1 VPADVPRSTV
11 DDPGTGVLDGG
22 TGGPALTGGAT
33 ADPAVPTEV
42 SGAGSR
48 ADELGARTP
57 RPGRGRAPLLL
68 GPAFVA
74 AIAYV
79 DPGNVAANLTAG
91 ARYGYLLLWVLV
103 VANGMAVLVQYQ
115 SAKLGLVTGDS
126 LPGVLGS
133 RLRRGPRLAFWV
145 QAEVVAAATDI
156 AEVVGGAIALQLL
169 FGVPLPL
176 GGLIVGVVS
185 MGLLLTQNRYGQ
197 RRFETVIVALLAVIT
212 VGFLCGLLVSPP
224 DARGVLSGLVPRF
237 DGPGSVLL
245 AASMLGATVMPHA
258 IYVHSALVR
267 DRHGKASGSVRT
279 RLLRATRWDVGTAL
293 VVAGLVN
300 IGLLLLAASGLRGAA
315 GTDSIEGA
323 HAAIVAALGPVV
335 GVAFAVGLLASGLA
349 STSVGAY
356 AGATIM
362 EGLLHRRVPLL
373 VRRVVTLIPA
383 IVLLAAGADPTWT
396 LVLSQVVLS
405 FGIPFAVIPLV
416 RLTRDRALMG
426 SARNG
431 PWLHGVLI
439 VVVVLVVALN
449 LTLLYLL
456 LRT

>member
-1 VPADVPRSTV
+1 MTSSATDDTV
-11 DDPGTGVLDGG
+11 QVT
-22 TGGPALTGGAT
+22 
-33 ADPAVPTEV
+33 
-42 SGAGSR
+42 
-48 ADELGARTP
+48 TP
-57 RPGRGRAPLLL
+57 RRPRRAPLLL

-103 VANGMAVLVQYQ
+103 AANAMAVLVQYQ

-126 LPGVLGS
+126 LPGVLGQ
-133 RLRRGPRLAFWV
+133 RMRRAPRLAFWM

-156 AEVVGGAIALQLL
+156 AEVVGGAIALYLL

-185 MGLLLTQNRYGQ
+185 LLLLATQNRYGQ
-197 RRFETVIVALLAVIT
+197 RRFEHVIIALLAVIT
-212 VGFLCGLLVSPP
+212 VGFLAGLVVSPP

-237 DGPGSVLL
+237 DGTDSVLL

-258 IYVHSALVR
+258 IYVHSALAR
-267 DRHGKASGSVRT
+267 DRHGRPTGAT
-279 RLLRATRWDVGTAL
+279 LREILRSTRWDVGIAL
-293 VVAGLVN
+293 AVAGAVN
-300 IGLLLLAASGLRGAA
+300 IGLLLLAASGLRGVP
-315 GTDSIEGA
+315 GTDSIPGA
-323 HAAIVAALGPVV
+323 YDAIADALGL
-335 GVAFAVGLLASGLA
+335 GIAIAFAIGLLASGLA

-362 EGLLHRRVPLL
+362 EGLIHKRIPLL

-383 IVLLAAGADPTWT
+383 IVLLAVGADATWT

-416 RLTRDRALMG
+416 ALTRNRAVMG
-426 SARNG
+426 THRNG
-431 PWLHGVLI
+431 PWLHATLLL
-439 VVVVLVVALN
+439 VVSLVVALN
-449 LTLLYLL
+449 VTLLVLL
-456 LRT
+456 LLG

>member
-1 VPADVPRSTV
+1 MSRVDVDVERAET
-11 DDPGTGVLDGG
+11 DGVR
-22 TGGPALTGGAT
+22 
-33 ADPAVPTEV
+33 
-42 SGAGSR
+42 R
-48 ADELGARTP
+48 ARRT
-57 RPGRGRAPLLL
+57 PLLL

-103 VANGMAVLVQYQ
+103 AANVMAVLVQYQ
-115 SAKLGLVTGDS
+115 SAKLGLVTGES
-126 LPGVLGS
+126 LPGVLG
-133 RLRRGPRLAFWV
+133 RRMRRGPRLAYWG
-145 QAEVVAAATDI
+145 QAELVAAATDI

-185 MGLLLTQNRYGQ
+185 MVLLATQNVYGQ
-197 RRFETVIVALLAVIT
+197 RRFEAVVVALLAVIT
-212 VGFLCGLLVSPP
+212 VGFLAGLVVSPP

-237 DGPGSVLL
+237 DGTDSVLL

-267 DRHGKASGSVRT
+267 DRHGHAPAGEGRV
-279 RLLRATRWDVGTAL
+279 RLLRATRWDVGGAL
-293 VVAGLVN
+293 VIAGLVN
-300 IGLLLLAASGLRGAA
+300 IGLLLLAASALRGVE
-315 GTDSIEGA
+315 GTDTIEGA
-323 HAAIVAALGPVV
+323 HAAIVSALGPAV
-335 GVAFAVGLLASGLA
+335 GIAFAVGLLASGLA

-362 EGLLHRRVPLL
+362 EGLIHRRIPLL
-373 VRRVVTLIPA
+373 VRRVVTLVPA
-383 IVLLAAGADPTWT
+383 IVLLAVGADPTWT

-416 RLTRDRALMG
+416 RLTRDRSLMG
-426 SARNG
+426 ADRNG
-431 PWLHGVLI
+431 PWLHATL
-439 VVVVLVVALN
+439 VVVVALVVALN
-449 LTLLYLL
+449 LTLLALL
-456 LRT
+456 LLG